1 MIICMTCG
9 IITELPYLR
18 WALYEPL
25 REALGQ
31 NNTQFGMSM
40 SLFGLLAAILWMA
53 GRPDIA
59 QKIICGI
66 GNRMWNPWNLAFHD
80 AIFFFDN
87 DNPRF
92 MGDYQYRDVLA
103 RHD

>member
-40 SLFGLLAAILWMA
+40 SLF
-53 GRPDIA
+53 
-59 QKIICGI
+59 
-66 GNRMWNPWNLAFHD
+66 
-80 AIFFFDN
+80 
-87 DNPRF
+87 
-92 MGDYQYRDVLA
+92 
-103 RHD
+103 

>member
-9 IITELPYLR
+9 IITELTYLR

-40 SLFGLLAAILWMA
+40 SLFGLLAAILYIPGGW
-53 GRPDIA
+53 
-59 QKIICGI
+59 
-66 GNRMWNPWNLAFHD
+66 LADRISHRKLF
-80 AIFFFDN
+80 A
-87 DNPRF
+87 
-92 MGDYQYRDVLA
+92 A
-103 RHD
+103 